1 MIVQGQQK
9 TRFDKSQSG
18 SFILGKQVIC
28 LLRRS
33 APDKTLKIT
42 ALSVQ
47 AAFF

>member
-18 SFILGKQVIC
+18 SFILGKQAIC

-33 APDKTLKIT
+33 APDKTLKT
-42 ALSVQ
+42 AALSV
-47 AAFF
+47 